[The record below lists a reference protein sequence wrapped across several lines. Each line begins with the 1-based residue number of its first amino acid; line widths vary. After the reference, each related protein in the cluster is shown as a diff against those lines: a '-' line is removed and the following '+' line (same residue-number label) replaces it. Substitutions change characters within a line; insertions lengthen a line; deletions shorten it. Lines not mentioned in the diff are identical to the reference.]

1 MLEVQIRP
9 VPEVSLTNCLNL
21 RVEKQ
26 QIVHVLLSKNQ
37 INNNLLLIIVK

>member
-9 VPEVSLTNCLNL
+9 VPEVSLTNFLNL